1 MNIPI
6 YNDAYNLTLIL
17 CKYCNH
23 FPKDYKYCFG
33 EKLRN
38 ISLDLI
44 LKIIDANNS
53 YDKEIHIVEIINIVK
68 KIEIICKLC
77 KDLKIISLSQHSE
90 IVTLIIGLSKQSNG
104 WLKSCRK

>member
-6 YNDAYNLTLIL
+6 YNDANKLCILI
-17 CKYCNH
+17 CNISSH

-38 ISLDLI
+38 ISLDVL
-44 LKIIDANNS
+44 LKISDANNS
-53 YDKEIHIVEIINIVK
+53 NDKEIHIVEIINIVK
-68 KIEIICKLC
+68 KIEIICKLS
-77 KDLKIISLSQHSE
+77 KDLRIISINQHSE
-90 IVTLIIGLSKQSNG
+90 IIMLTVGILKQSNG